1 MTLSS
6 RFSLSV
12 GLLATLCL
20 AAIIHILVVLSI
32 PQNVLH
38 SAYDNIGNH
47 GPDRQFNLLPD
58 VHPGEE
64 TLPDLDPAMK
74 HAACRFQL
82 ADGPVLFDA
91 SIPVPFWSIGLFNA
105 AGEAVY
111 SLNNRTAGA
120 ERLSMLVLTTE
131 QLSILRENPPENL
144 EDLIVIETEEPLS
157 GFALLRAYVPHPTRA
172 DSIDRA
178 LRAASCGSIR

>member
-47 GPDRQFNLLPD
+47 GPDRQFNL
-58 VHPGEE
+58 
-64 TLPDLDPAMK
+64 
-74 HAACRFQL
+74 
-82 ADGPVLFDA
+82 
-91 SIPVPFWSIGLFNA
+91 
-105 AGEAVY
+105 
-111 SLNNRTAGA
+111 
-120 ERLSMLVLTTE
+120 
-131 QLSILRENPPENL
+131 
-144 EDLIVIETEEPLS
+144 
-157 GFALLRAYVPHPTRA
+157 PT
-172 DSIDRA
+172 IDR
-178 LRAASCGSIR
+178 LGCP